1 MLTLGVA
8 LPLNYNTG
16 DPDAHTWC
24 SSPTQLSHSTIVLP
38 LNYPILETQMLT
50 LGVVLPLNYN
60 TGDPDAH
67 TWCSSPTQL

>member
-24 SSPTQLSHSTIVLP
+24 SSPAQL
-38 LNYPILETQMLT
+38 
-50 LGVVLPLNYN
+50 
-60 TGDPDAH
+60 
-67 TWCSSPTQL
+67 

>member
-1 MLTLGVA
+1 MLTLGV
-8 LPLNYNTG
+8 LNYSTG

-24 SSPTQLSHSTIVLP
+24 SSPTQHTMLTLGVA
-38 LNYPILETQMLT
+38 LETQMLT

-67 TWCSSPTQL
+67 TWCSSPAQL

>member
-24 SSPTQLSHSTIVLP
+24 SSPTVTTI
-38 LNYPILETQMLT
+38 ILETQMLT

-67 TWCSSPTQL
+67 TWCSSPTQLL